1 MINKE
6 WLDKEYEN
14 VEIKKLLK
22 APISALQGISESDKD
37 KMKEA
42 FGIDNIKEMAQLK
55 YYQRAK
61 ELYQKHLQEKENA

>member
-14 VEIKKLLK
+14 VEINKLLK

-37 KMKEA
+37 KMKET

-61 ELYQKHLQEKENA
+61 ELYQKYLQEKENA

>member
-1 MINKE
+1 MLLKRKISSE
-6 WLDKEYEN
+6 
-14 VEIKKLLK
+14 EIKKLLK

-61 ELYQKHLQEKENA
+61 ELYQKYLQEKENA

>member
-1 MINKE
+1 M
-6 WLDKEYEN
+6 
-14 VEIKKLLK
+14 LK

-61 ELYQKHLQEKENA
+61 ELYQKYLQEKENA